1 MADTTNLNIRMDK
14 NVKEQAEAI
23 FNELGLTMTSA
34 ITVFLK
40 AAIRE
45 RGIPFRLTLDV
56 PNAETA
62 AAIEEGRKIA
72 YDKDVK
78 GYTNIDELK
87 AALLK

>member
-23 FNELGLTMTSA
+23 FNELGLSMTSA

-40 AAIRE
+40 TAIRE
-45 RGIPFRLTLDV
+45 RGIPFRLTLDI
-56 PNAETA
+56 PNAETI

>member
-23 FNELGLTMTSA
+23 FNELGLSMTSA

-40 AAIRE
+40 TAIRE

-56 PNAETA
+56 PNAETV